1 MRSVAAVL
9 VVSALAACASEPGRE
24 DALDAA
30 ADADA
35 GAHSSDPDA
44 DTSADASTGPLQVR
58 IMTFNLRWDG
68 LDDGPNDWIYRK
80 DLAAEVLRTFG
91 AHSVGTQEPM
101 AEQIA
106 DLEAAL
112 PTLGSFQYGDN
123 TQQIVYDEAR
133 VTRIEA
139 DGFLVKEDEGGN
151 GTIRFCTWVHM
162 LDGATGRRYYH
173 YNVHLDHRSAPSRE
187 ISVVRLMR
195 HIASRAH
202 PEDPFVVTG
211 DFNTGEQS
219 PTMLFLRGLQTLP
232 DESGLDYANP
242 IPLVDT
248 FRVLYPDA
256 TGVGTGHGF
265 TGTEDGAMIDHVLV
279 EADAAT
285 VLEAEIVHTH
295 VDALYPSDHFPVTAV
310 FEWP

>member
-1 MRSVAAVL
+1 MRSVPAIL
-9 VVSALAACASEPGRE
+9 IALALSACAGEPGR
-24 DALDAA
+24 
-30 ADADA
+30 ADDPNADA
-35 GAHSSDPDA
+35 GAHSDPDA
-44 DTSADASTGPLQVR
+44 DADAPTGPLQVR

-68 LDDGPNDWIYRK
+68 FDDGANDWVYRK
-80 DLAAEVLRTFG
+80 DLVAEMLSTFG

-101 AEQIA
+101 PEQIA

-112 PTLGSFQYGDN
+112 PTLGSYQYGDN
-123 TQQIVYDEAR
+123 TQQILYDEAR

-151 GTIRFCTWVHM
+151 GTIRFCTWARM
-162 LDGATGRRYYH
+162 LDGETGRSYYH

-195 HIASRAH
+195 HIAGRAH

-219 PTMLFLRGLQTLP
+219 PTMLFLRGLQPLP
-232 DESGLDYANP
+232 DESGLDYENP
-242 IPLVDT
+242 LPLVDT
-248 FRVLYPDA
+248 FRVLNPDA
-256 TGVGTGHGF
+256 TNVGTAHGF
-265 TGTEDGAMIDHVLV
+265 TGAEDGAMIDHVLV
-279 EADAAT
+279 EADAVT
-285 VLEAEIVHTH
+285 VLEADIVHTH
-295 VDALYPSDHFPVTAV
+295 VDTLYPSDHFPVTAV